1 MFDKIRKLLL
11 SSALISI
18 LIIFS
23 LTFIIELPETQVY
36 TSSII
41 YDKNY
46 KVIDRLFIQNRT
58 QVSLNKM
65 SKYLPQAFIAV
76 EDYRFYKH
84 IGIDPI
90 GIMRALYV
98 NLKAMKIV
106 EGGSTITQQL
116 AKNLYLTHE
125 RSLKRKIKEALLTLK
140 LELLYSKKHILEMYL
155 NQIYLGSGTY
165 GVEAAAQTYF
175 GKHAKELNL
184 AECAML
190 AGLTRSPE
198 YYSPFKNFEA
208 AKARQA
214 IVLNKMVEHGYISKT
229 EAEKAKKT
237 PIILAKPD
245 LKISKAPYFT
255 QYIINEIA
263 KKNKDLVKNLY
274 KGGYKIYTSLDLDIQ
289 ETAKKA
295 LLSKLGKG
303 TPDQKGILQ
312 PQGAVVVID
321 THTGYIL
328 SMVGGRDYSN
338 TQFNRALAQR
348 QPGSAFKPFLYT
360 AVINIGFNTTTT
372 KICEPVQY
380 PKGNGEVYEPKD
392 YDGGY
397 HYRPITVREAL
408 AISDNVVSVKWMY
421 QIKPK
426 RVIDLAKSM
435 GISSPLSPNLSLALG
450 SSAVTPLEMA
460 AGYCPLANGGFAV
473 TPIGLLKVEDKNGN
487 IVLQNTIEKRKAID
501 ENVAYIVTD
510 MLKDVL
516 KPGGTGS
523 HLKIYGPAAGKTGTT
538 QFNRDAW
545 FIGYTPNIS
554 VSVYVGNDNPKKSL
568 WSTGGWIAG
577 PIWQE
582 IINYSFTKYPA
593 EDFPIPPGVKVVNIC
608 KTSLALP
615 NWTCP
620 TRREVFVSGREPKEW
635 CTINH
640 LLPQVQD
647 NSFKNNN
654 F

>member
-263 KKNKDLVKNLY
+263 K
-274 KGGYKIYTSLDLDIQ
+274 
-289 ETAKKA
+289 
-295 LLSKLGKG
+295 
-303 TPDQKGILQ
+303 
-312 PQGAVVVID
+312 
-321 THTGYIL
+321 
-328 SMVGGRDYSN
+328 
-338 TQFNRALAQR
+338 
-348 QPGSAFKPFLYT
+348 
-360 AVINIGFNTTTT
+360 
-372 KICEPVQY
+372 
-380 PKGNGEVYEPKD
+380 
-392 YDGGY
+392 
-397 HYRPITVREAL
+397 
-408 AISDNVVSVKWMY
+408 
-421 QIKPK
+421 
-426 RVIDLAKSM
+426 
-435 GISSPLSPNLSLALG
+435 SSS
-450 SSAVTPLEMA
+450 
-460 AGYCPLANGGFAV
+460 
-473 TPIGLLKVEDKNGN
+473 
-487 IVLQNTIEKRKAID
+487 
-501 ENVAYIVTD
+501 
-510 MLKDVL
+510 
-516 KPGGTGS
+516 
-523 HLKIYGPAAGKTGTT
+523 
-538 QFNRDAW
+538 
-545 FIGYTPNIS
+545 
-554 VSVYVGNDNPKKSL
+554 
-568 WSTGGWIAG
+568 
-577 PIWQE
+577 
-582 IINYSFTKYPA
+582 
-593 EDFPIPPGVKVVNIC
+593 
-608 KTSLALP
+608 
-615 NWTCP
+615 
-620 TRREVFVSGREPKEW
+620 
-635 CTINH
+635 
-640 LLPQVQD
+640 
-647 NSFKNNN
+647 
-654 F
+654 